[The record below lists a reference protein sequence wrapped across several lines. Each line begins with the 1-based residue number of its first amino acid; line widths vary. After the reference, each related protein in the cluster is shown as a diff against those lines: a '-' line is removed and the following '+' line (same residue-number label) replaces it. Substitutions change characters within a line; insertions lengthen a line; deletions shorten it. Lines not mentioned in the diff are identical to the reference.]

1 MANQLFFFFFCK
13 NNLKMKKLLFTVLTI
28 ANSSF
33 IFAQN
38 ALEKTAK
45 ISIGIQGIE
54 ANYELPITKEII
66 WENSLGMGVGMNA
79 YNNGSEFN
87 LNIPN
92 ASPFVSSGLKWMYN
106 YEKRVAN
113 SKDTQHNSANY
124 LGLQTKFSF
133 GNNNSNVSQN
143 QALLTDIHWGLQRN
157 LGSKFTINTN
167 IGLGYLQDFEFN
179 DGAIAPILRVKF
191 AYRIF

>member
-1 MANQLFFFFFCK
+1 
-13 NNLKMKKLLFTVLTI
+13 MKKITLFVLAISGYTT
-28 ANSSF
+28 AYS
-33 IFAQN
+33 QN
-38 ALEKTAK
+38 ELEKTFK
-45 ISIGIQGIE
+45 LSLGLQGIE
-54 ANYELPITKEII
+54 ANYELPIAKEII
-66 WENSLGMGVGMNA
+66 WENSLGLGVGMNA
-79 YNNGSEFN
+79 YNNSSEFN
-87 LNIPN
+87 LNIPHS
-92 ASPFVSSGLKWMYN
+92 AAFLSSGLKWMYN

-124 LGLQTKFSF
+124 LGLQTKFTF
-133 GNNNSNVSQN
+133 GNNNSSTYQN